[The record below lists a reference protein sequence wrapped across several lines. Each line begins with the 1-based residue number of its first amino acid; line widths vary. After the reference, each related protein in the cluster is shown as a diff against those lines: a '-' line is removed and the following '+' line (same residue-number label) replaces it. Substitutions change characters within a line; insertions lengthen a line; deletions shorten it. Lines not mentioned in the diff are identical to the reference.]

1 MKWCSDCGRRI
12 LGNASDE
19 MPDSEASGE
28 LITIAHSAELVALDG
43 EMLSDR
49 SEAGQECLRSSWLA
63 KAFHAPFAFAC
74 WLMTILGPV
83 VDPGCSFDEHM
94 LDVSQFGN
102 LDFRRRI
109 AA

>member
-49 SEAGQECLRSSWLA
+49 SEAGQECLRSLLIHFQSWA
-63 KAFHAPFAFAC
+63 
-74 WLMTILGPV
+74 ISG
-83 VDPGCSFDEHM
+83 
-94 LDVSQFGN
+94 
-102 LDFRRRI
+102 RI
-109 AA
+109 HVEI